1 MITYDTNMFNKN
13 EWFVIALLAFY
24 ILVFLLPKRFS
35 LFISIIFILYGIAV
49 AGVTFDFILGG
60 PTLDYYDDNN
70 NSKYEI
76 IDFLLYNSYGSF
88 SYLIVYYF
96 DKFKLEKKH
105 ITLLI
110 FTLAIISLGFE
121 RIGDILGV
129 FHYKNGYRIEFSFP
143 VYLIVYSILF
153 ILYFRLHREKN

>member
-1 MITYDTNMFNKN
+1 MFNKN

-24 ILVFLLPKRFS
+24 ILVFLLPKRFP

-76 IDFLLYNSYGSF
+76 IDFLLYTSYGSF
-88 SYLIVYYF
+88 SYLIAYFF
-96 DKFKLEKKH
+96 DKFKLKKQYV
-105 ITLLI
+105 TLYVLA
-110 FTLAIISLGFE
+110 LAIMS
-121 RIGDILGV
+121 IGVEWIGHRLGV
-129 FHYKNGYRIEFSFP
+129 FHYKNGYKIEFSFP
-143 VYLIVYSILF
+143 IYLMVYSILL
-153 ILYFRLHREKN
+153 ILYFKLHREKN